1 MQQRCEW
8 ALNNADIVAFMH
20 ALRVELLVTQV
31 MCHVAD
37 PVPGEPFQYWL
48 RYEFGHSGNPHAHGK
63 CYVGNNPR
71 FDQVVKDEAMR
82 DALRKTG
89 RADVDD
95 LRTWEEATR
104 DIATF
109 FQSYISEMHPCKDAV
124 GRDRYDFLI
133 ENLQLKLG
141 HFWVQ
146 KKRYFG
152 NFKTCQ
158 N

>member
-1 MQQRCEW
+1 
-8 ALNNADIVAFMH
+8 
-20 ALRVELLVTQV
+20 
-31 MCHVAD
+31 
-37 PVPGEPFQYWL
+37 
-48 RYEFGHSGNPHAHGK
+48 
-63 CYVGNNPR
+63 
-71 FDQVVKDEAMR
+71 MR

-133 ENLQLKLG
+133 ENLQLKHCAKPACFNLRKELEAVLREG
-141 HFWVQ
+141 ACCD
-146 KKRYFG
+146 G
-152 NFKTCQ
+152 
-158 N
+158 